1 MKPRKPNF
9 LRELT
14 DEELQRMLKESVETL
29 ARLRIQHT
37 LSQLQDTASLKILK
51 KDIARIKTIISQRQ
65 RAKEYGKQ

>member
-1 MKPRKPNF
+1 
-9 LRELT
+9 
-14 DEELQRMLKESVETL
+14 MLKESVETL

>member
-1 MKPRKPNF
+1 MKPRKARY

-14 DEELQRMLKESVETL
+14 EEELHRILNESIETL
-29 ARLRIQHT
+29 ARLRVQHS

-51 KDIARIKTIISQRQ
+51 KDIARIKTIISERQ